1 MALSD
6 LRMAFY
12 NFGNCGEIGI
22 SPPFNVYILWSQP
35 RVSLRTFLQLSEG
48 KKRFWLHVTNRDW
61 ALLYYN
67 VKETAVSSF
76 ERKKLSVYND
86 P

>member
-1 MALSD
+1 MSD

-22 SPPFNVYILWSQP
+22 SPPFNVYIFGSQP
-35 RVSLRTFLQLSEG
+35 GVSLRPFLKLREG
-48 KKRFWLHVTNRDW
+48 KKRFWLHITNRDW
-61 ALLYYN
+61 ALLYYKA
-67 VKETAVSSF
+67 KETAMHSF
-76 ERKKLSVYND
+76 GRKKSFVYND